1 MKTISPSR
9 AADQFL
15 VRLPEGMRERVAEA
29 AKSNG
34 RSMNAE
40 IVALLS
46 AGLRADTPNLSSI
59 PADALLDAVLARFGA
74 RIELV
79 ISQEVANQEG
89 VSAQPKK

>member
-46 AGLRADTPNLSSI
+46 AGLRADIPNLSSI
-59 PADALLDAVLARFGA
+59 PSDALLDAVLTRFGA

-79 ISQEVANQEG
+79 ISQEVADQEG
-89 VSAQPKK
+89 VGAQRKK

>member
-46 AGLRADTPNLSSI
+46 AGLRADIPNLLSI

-79 ISQEVANQEG
+79 ISQEAADQEG
-89 VSAQPKK
+89 VSNRVKK